1 MVCLA
6 DRASHLAYNCGCTV
20 FTTSRNISIA
30 CSFNTTSHNALRS
43 SAFQTSRCTLKSG
56 SVNDG
61 VDVNGGCACGAA
73 GTRFLDKERLLRGSQ
88 YQFETKFARLLTL
101 THY

>member
-1 MVCLA
+1 
-6 DRASHLAYNCGCTV
+6 
-20 FTTSRNISIA
+20 
-30 CSFNTTSHNALRS
+30 
-43 SAFQTSRCTLKSG
+43 
-56 SVNDG
+56 VNDG